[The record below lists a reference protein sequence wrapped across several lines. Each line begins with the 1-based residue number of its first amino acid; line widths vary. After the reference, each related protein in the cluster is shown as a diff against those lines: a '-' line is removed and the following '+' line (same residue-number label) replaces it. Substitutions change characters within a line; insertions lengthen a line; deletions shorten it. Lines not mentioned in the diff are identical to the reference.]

1 MNARAQSWNAA
12 LLAHPGELD
21 LTVAR
26 SHIDGDV
33 PHGLRGGRLLS
44 NGPGWTKIGDR
55 LAHPFDG
62 HGYLR
67 AFSFEE
73 DGTVRLRARFIQTP
87 AYTTELAAGRLL
99 HRGLGT
105 NPSANFWKN
114 LGGGLGQRNVA
125 NTTVQRWN
133 GKLLAGWEG
142 GSPYSVDADSLATL
156 GEETFNGAIA
166 GQATLA
172 HMKHDVTTKRLVTC
186 SVKMGPKTQ
195 LTFREFDES
204 GALVRSRSASM
215 PSMLFAH
222 DFVITPNWY
231 ALISNPLK
239 MKFGAL
245 ARFAA
250 GADTLINA
258 IETNPDAAGAVLL
271 IPRTSNEPMR
281 IVTLPALAF
290 AVHYGNAFEKD
301 GAVHLDVCLFNAFVF
316 GMEFGFQGPTSPLDP
331 AKPDTRKPQRL
342 YRVTV
347 KDRATHGTWEQLA
360 PHGIDFPRVH
370 PDHEGVETPALFGA
384 ARADVKHSDPF
395 DSVIR
400 VDLVDRERPPQVWTA
415 PTDVFVGEPIYVP
428 ESQHLLSLL
437 YDGHRGATTL
447 AIFDADSIHEG
458 PRVNVPLPLM
468 PYAFHGAWD
477 RS

>member
-1 MNARAQSWNAA
+1 MNARALSWNAA
-12 LLAHPGELD
+12 LLARPGELD
-21 LTVAR
+21 LTVG
-26 SHIDGDV
+26 SSEISGEV
-33 PHGLRGGRLLS
+33 PGALRGGRLLS

-73 DGTVRLRARFIQTP
+73 DGSVRLRARFIRTP
-87 AYTTELAAGRLL
+87 AYTSELAAGRLL

-105 NPSANFWKN
+105 NPSASFWKN
-114 LGGGLGQRNVA
+114 LGAGLGQRNVA

-142 GSPYSVDADSLATL
+142 GSPYAVDADSLATI

-172 HMKHDVTTKRLVTC
+172 HMKVDAVAKRLVTC
-186 SVKMGPKTQ
+186 SVKMGPKTE
-195 LTFREFDES
+195 LTFREFDEA
-204 GALVRSRSASM
+204 GALVHSRSASI

-222 DFVITPNWY
+222 DFVITKSWY

-239 MKFGAL
+239 MKLGTL

-258 IETNPDAAGAVLL
+258 IETNSRAEGAVLL
-271 IPRTSNEPMR
+271 IPRTSSDPLR
-281 IVTLPALAF
+281 VVTLPDHAF
-290 AVHYGNAFEKD
+290 AVHYANAFEKD
-301 GAVHLDVCLFNAFVF
+301 GAVHLDVCLFNNFVF
-316 GMEFGFQGPTSPLDP
+316 GTEFGFQGPTSPLDP
-331 AKPDTRKPQRL
+331 SKPDLRKPQRL
-342 YRVTV
+342 YRITV
-347 KDRATHGTWEQLA
+347 KDTATWTQLA

-370 PDHEGVETPALFGA
+370 PDHEGVETPVLFGA

-395 DSVIR
+395 DSLIR
-400 VDLVDRERPPQVWTA
+400 VDLHDRERPPQVWTA
-415 PTDVFVGEPIYVP
+415 PADVFVGEPIYVP
-428 ESQHLLSLL
+428 ESQHLVTLLS
-437 YDGHRGATTL
+437 DGTRDATTL

-458 PRVNVPLPLM
+458 PRVTVPLPLM

-477 RS
+477 RP

>member
-1 MNARAQSWNAA
+1 MNARTKSWNAA

-21 LTVAR
+21 LTVER
-26 SHIDGDV
+26 SRISGEV
-33 PHGLRGGRLLS
+33 PSGLRGGRLLS

-73 DGTVRLRARFIQTP
+73 DGSVRLRARFIQTP
-87 AYTTELAAGRLL
+87 AYTSELAAGRLL

-105 NPSANFWKN
+105 NPSASFWKN

-125 NTTVQRWN
+125 NTTIQRWN

-142 GSPYSVDADSLATL
+142 GAPYSVDADSFATH
-156 GEETFNGAIA
+156 GEETFGGAIA

-172 HMKHDVTTKRLVTC
+172 HMKHDVAAKRLVTC

-195 LTFREFDES
+195 LTFREFDEA
-204 GALVRSRSASM
+204 GALVHSREASI

-231 ALISNPLK
+231 ALLGNPLK
-239 MKFGAL
+239 MKLGAL

-258 IETNPDAAGAVLL
+258 IETDPKAAGAVLL
-271 IPRTSNEPMR
+271 IPRTSNAAMR
-281 IVTLPALAF
+281 TVTLPGHAF

-301 GAVHLDVCLFNAFVF
+301 GAVHLDVCLFENFVF
-316 GMEFGFQGPTSPLDP
+316 GMEFGFQGPTSALDP
-331 AKPDTRKPQRL
+331 AKPDLRKPQRL
-342 YRVTV
+342 FRITV
-347 KDRATHGTWEQLA
+347 KDTATWQQLA
-360 PHGIDFPRVH
+360 PHGLDFPRVH
-370 PDHEGVETPALFGA
+370 PDHEGVETPVLFGA
-384 ARADVKHSDPF
+384 ARADVNHSDPF
-395 DSVIR
+395 DSMIR
-400 VDLVDRERPPQVWTA
+400 VDLQDREKPPQLWTA
-415 PTDVFVGEPIYVP
+415 QSDVFVGEPIIVP
-428 ESQHLLSLL
+428 ESNHVLTLL
-437 YDGHRGATTL
+437 YDGSKEATTL
-447 AIFDADSIHEG
+447 AIFDADSVHEG
-458 PRVNVPLPLM
+458 PRVTVPLPLM

-477 RS
+477 RPG